1 MGSCH
6 VLGFPGSFVFAAR
19 QIKMIALCVWGDH
32 LLNLAQLLAVYVFSS
47 WGVRA
52 VAEVMCKLQS
62 HRHFM
67 FVRVRV
73 RVRFVFVFVF
83 VFGGRG
89 VMLFVVRVRVRD

>member
-1 MGSCH
+1 MC
-6 VLGFPGSFVFAAR
+6 LGRSLAEFSAAAR
-19 QIKMIALCVWGDH
+19 SLR
-32 LLNLAQLLAVYVFSS
+32 FSS
-47 WGVRA
+47 SGVRA